1 MDEIQRMGEL
11 ATAAAADV
19 RRTTTSYETV
29 VDQWVQVLCDLRA
42 AIADPSLSPIR
53 RRRLQASYQDLFD
66 GLGEL
71 SAMCDPFAATQRS
84 AIDQEGGDQ
93 P

>member
-1 MDEIQRMGEL
+1 MDEIQRIGQL
-11 ATAAAADV
+11 AAAATEEV
-19 RRTTTSYETV
+19 RRTTSSYEAV
-29 VDQWVQVLCDLRA
+29 VDTWVQVLCELHEA
-42 AIADPSLSPIR
+42 LADPSLSSIR
-53 RRRLQASYQDLFD
+53 RRRLQANYQELFD

-84 AIDQEGGDQ
+84 AIDQEGGDR